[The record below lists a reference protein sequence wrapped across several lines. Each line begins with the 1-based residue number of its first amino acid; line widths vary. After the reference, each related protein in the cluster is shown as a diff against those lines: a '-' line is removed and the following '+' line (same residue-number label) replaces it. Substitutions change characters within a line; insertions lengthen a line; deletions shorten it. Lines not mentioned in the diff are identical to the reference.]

1 MEICRNRRRCTAMP
15 VQKYKFK
22 PFGQAIKVAGE
33 QNGEAAAPDVYASLS
48 PCYHSHEICS
58 AGYQVSLGIAA

>member
-1 MEICRNRRRCTAMP
+1 MP

-48 PCYHSHEICS
+48 PCYHGHEICS
-58 AGYQVSLGIAA
+58 AGYQVSLGISA